1 MINPN
6 IVIICAAFI
15 LVALSLRA
23 LDIWDAR
30 RRRQEKNDSANE
42 IMARAEELLPTVMGI
57 VNEAFA
63 SRGSESRS
71 VSTNLILSHLDDLS
85 SRILTAAEL
94 GHDDD
99 VHLYCS
105 IYYGALTNAYLA
117 TGSRFRPGP
126 ATFKAV
132 KDFADLHGLPISM
145 LDEPGADFD
154 GPRIVN

>member
-6 IVIICAAFI
+6 ILIICI
-15 LVALSLRA
+15 TLVLGAIALRA
-23 LDIWDAR
+23 LEIWDAR
-30 RRRQEKNDSANE
+30 RRQREKNDAINE
-42 IMARAEELLPTVMGI
+42 VMARAEELLPTVMDI
-57 VNEAFA
+57 ANKAFT
-63 SRGSESRS
+63 SRGSKSRS
-71 VSTNLILSHLDDLS
+71 VSTELILSHLDDLS
-85 SRILTAAEL
+85 SKILTAAEL

-145 LDEPGADFD
+145 LDEPGPDFD